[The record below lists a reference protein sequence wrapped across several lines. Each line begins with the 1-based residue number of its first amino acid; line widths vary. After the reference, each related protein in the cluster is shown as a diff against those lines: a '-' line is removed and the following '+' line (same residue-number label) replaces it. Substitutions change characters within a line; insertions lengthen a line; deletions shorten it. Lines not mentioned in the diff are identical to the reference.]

1 MTYGLII
8 IGGGPAG
15 LSGGMYAARLNL
27 KTLVLAVLPGGLLT
41 NIHDIENWPGEKS
54 ISGMDLANNL
64 MEHAKTSGA
73 EIKFEEVTAVEKGKN
88 EAGEAVFKVKTTGG
102 AVYESYSLLFAT
114 GGKHRLL
121 NVAGEKEF
129 SGKGVSYCA
138 LCDANFYKDKTVLVV
153 GGGDAA
159 AKDAMVLA
167 EKCSKVYMLVRSVL
181 RAEAANIKL
190 LEQNPKIEIIYGTE
204 VAEIMGTGVPS
215 AAGAK
220 VALVRLKSGRELTV
234 DGVFVAIG
242 LDPMNVLA
250 KDLGV
255 KLNDKGEIIVDR
267 ASQTNLAGVYAAG
280 DCTDIEIK
288 QAIVGS
294 SQAVMAAF
302 SAYKYIRNLI
312 KIYEK

>member
-15 LSGGMYAARLNL
+15 LSGAMYAGRLNL
-27 KTLVLAVLPGGLLT
+27 KTLVLAMLPGGLLT
-41 NIHDIENWPGEKS
+41 TIHDIENWPGYKM

-73 EIKFEEVTAVEKGKN
+73 EIKFEEAVSVEKGKN
-88 EAGEAVFKVKTTGG
+88 EAGEAVFKVKTASG
-102 AVYESYSLLFAT
+102 ATYESYTLLFAT

-121 NVAGEKEF
+121 GVPGEKEF

-138 LCDANFYKDKTVLVV
+138 LCDANFYKDKPVLVV

-159 AKDAMVLA
+159 VKDALVLA

-181 RAEAANIKL
+181 RAEAANVKL
-190 LEQNPKIEIIYGTE
+190 LEQNSKIEIIYGTE
-204 VAEIMGTGVPS
+204 VAKIIGTT
-215 AAGAK
+215 K
-220 VALVRLKSGRELTV
+220 VERVKLKTGKELAV
-234 DGVFVAIG
+234 DGVFVAVG
-242 LDPMNVLA
+242 SDPVNVLA

-255 KLNDKGEIIVDR
+255 ALNDKGEIIVDR

-294 SQAVMAAF
+294 SQAVMAAYSTF
-302 SAYKYIRNLI
+302 KYLRNLQI
-312 KIYEK
+312 KK